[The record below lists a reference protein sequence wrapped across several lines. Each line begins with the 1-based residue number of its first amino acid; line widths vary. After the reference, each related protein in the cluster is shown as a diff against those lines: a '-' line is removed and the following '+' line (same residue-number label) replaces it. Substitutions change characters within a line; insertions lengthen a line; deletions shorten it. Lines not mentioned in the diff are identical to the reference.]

1 MNTYKFDHEG
11 KAITIT
17 ARNRR
22 TAERRLRGLL
32 RGELD
37 TDGKTILAKKRKP
50 PGRSMNP
57 HRTAN
62 GLRKGRK
69 S

>member
-1 MNTYKFDHEG
+1 MNTYKFDHNG
-11 KAITIT
+11 KTITIE

-37 TDGKTILAKKRKP
+37 AKGKTILAKKRKP
-50 PGRSMNP
+50 PGTPM
-57 HRTAN
+57 
-62 GLRKGRK
+62 RKRK
-69 S
+69 A